1 MGVAAVAVLARSHR
15 VRPKPSTRGI
25 ITSLITRSGRLS
37 FILSMASCPSEATS
51 VMKYLPSS
59 CLRNMHISSSSTM
72 STRRLFIGMPATALS
87 VGRNPG
93 CMVSS
98 SVAVAVPLSMK
109 SVGL

>member
-1 MGVAAVAVLARSHR
+1 
-15 VRPKPSTRGI
+15 
-25 ITSLITRSGRLS
+25 
-37 FILSMASCPSEATS
+37 MASCPSEATS

-59 CLRNMHISSSSTM
+59 CLRNMHISSSSSTM
-72 STRRLFIGMPATALS
+72 STRRLFIGMPATAPP